1 MGFFLGEILS
11 REMLNIEE
19 TRMVE
24 SFQSAAADRLILR
37 EYQGMEFEMPSGSS
51 KILGVN
57 PGKFGIAS
65 GYCHSSDN
73 LC

>member
-1 MGFFLGEILS
+1 MGPTGAEVVADFCVPKKAA
-11 REMLNIEE
+11 R
-19 TRMVE
+19 
-24 SFQSAAADRLILR
+24 SAAADRLILR